1 MFDKL
6 RSAFSSVAK
15 SLSEKELKEKDIDE
29 VLFQLEMA
37 LMESDVATEVID
49 SIKSDLKNKL
59 IGTSVDKK
67 EIEEFV
73 KNALV
78 EIISSLFDAA
88 GTLDILEKI
97 NSKKSSNE
105 PCVILFVGINGTGK
119 TTTLAKIAHLIKK
132 NKFSVVIAAADTFR
146 AGAIEQLTE
155 HANRL
160 NIKIIAQN
168 YGADPAAVARD
179 ASLYAKSHKID
190 CVLIDTAGRMQTSKN
205 LMEQIEKITKVVKPD
220 LKIFVGD
227 SLAGNDTVNQ
237 AREFFQSVKFDG
249 AILTKS
255 DADARGGAALSVV
268 KITSKP
274 VLYVGV
280 GQEYAD
286 LKPFDKNVFLETVFG
301 KSAPTTPQLNPQPE
315 PKPEIKSK
323 PEITIE
329 SKPQIKPEP
338 IQEIKPQ
345 IKPESIQEIKPQI
358 KSESIQEIK
367 PQVKPKPE
375 IKPEPKP
382 EKKSSDPFDGINDK
396 DISLYADLYDVP
408 PPENDDDAFA
418 LGSKIR
424 KWIEDGRPKPGQQP
438 KEEKKESE
446 AREDKVKE
454 DKEEK
459 PKKGRFGW
467 LKK

>member
-15 SLSEKELKEKDIDE
+15 NLSEKELKESDIDD
-29 VLFQLEMA
+29 VLFQLEIA

-49 SIKSDLKNKL
+49 SIKSDLKTKL

-73 KNALV
+73 KNSLIQ
-78 EIISSLFDAA
+78 IISSLFDAA
-88 GTLDILEKI
+88 GTTDILGKI

-119 TTTLAKIAHLIKK
+119 TTTLAKIAHLIKE

-179 ASLYAKSHKID
+179 ASLYAKSHKVD

-237 AREFFQSVKFDG
+237 AREFFQHVTFDG

-274 VLYVGV
+274 VIYVGV
-280 GQEYAD
+280 GQEYSD

-301 KSAPTTPQLNPQPE
+301 KSAPTTPPQLNPKPTQEIKPETTIE
-315 PKPEIKSK
+315 PKPEIKSE
-323 PEITIE
+323 P
-329 SKPQIKPEP
+329 KPEP
-338 IQEIKPQ
+338 VQET
-345 IKPESIQEIKPQI
+345 KPEL
-358 KSESIQEIK
+358 
-367 PQVKPKPE
+367 KPE
-375 IKPEPKP
+375 IKPQAKPAQKQETKPKP
-382 EKKSSDPFDGINDK
+382 EKKSSDPFDGIDDD
-396 DISLYADLYDVP
+396 DISLYAALYDVP

-418 LGSKIR
+418 LGNKIR
-424 KWIEDGRPKPGQQP
+424 NWIKDGRPKPGQQP
-438 KEEKKESE
+438 KEENKEPE
-446 AREDKVKE
+446 PHDDKVKE